1 MPTIMT
7 ALDSPSIRHA
17 EFIKL
22 TMPSV
27 VYTYT
32 NAAAAVTVSG
42 MTFDNLGSLLQ
53 LGDIQRDI
61 KATSDDLT
69 ISLTGID
76 AQNVGMVLSADIKGS
91 IVEVWRGFLDADNQ
105 IIQTP
110 TQQFFKRYQG
120 IISSVSITENYNM
133 EIRQRIATCNV
144 SCSSM
149 RQILMNRVAGVKT
162 NPSSWN
168 FLYPNDT
175 SMDRVPVIAST
186 YFDFGAQP
194 LSGSQSVAEAP
205 QNQNEGNSQ
214 VSTNDNGGG

>member
-1 MPTIMT
+1 MPTTMT

-27 VYTYT
+27 VYTYC
-32 NAAAAVTVSG
+32 NAASAVTVDG

-76 AQNVGMVLSADIKGS
+76 AQNVGIILSADIKGS
-91 IVEVWRGFLDADNQ
+91 IIEVWRGFLDANNQ

-120 IISSVSITENYNM
+120 IVSSVSISENFNY
-133 EIRQRIATCNV
+133 ELRQRIATCSI

-149 RQILMNRVAGVKT
+149 RQILMNRVAGDKS
-162 NPSSWN
+162 NP
-168 FLYPNDT
+168 
-175 SMDRVPVIAST
+175 
-186 YFDFGAQP
+186 
-194 LSGSQSVAEAP
+194 
-205 QNQNEGNSQ
+205 
-214 VSTNDNGGG
+214 

>member
-7 ALDSPSIRHA
+7 ALNSPSIRHA

>member
-168 FLYPNDT
+168 FLYPGDT